1 MIVHSLFFSYGLNHE
16 TWKVIIIHFFKG
28 SKLFLLCN
36 ALWLTIKLNDLT
48 VLFGS
53 FGYIS
58 SILCFGKCHLSICR
72 SSFFLLFL
80 SLFACFYFHKIV
92 LFTVLCVV
100 ADRLEALFAI
110 EINTEL
116 SLTCKDDSLLQEIL
130 CIMLN

>member
-1 MIVHSLFFSYGLNHE
+1 MKLETLSLFSFS
-16 TWKVIIIHFFKG
+16 KG
-28 SKLFLLCN
+28 VSYFPVCN

-48 VLFGS
+48 VLFDS
-53 FGYIS
+53 LGYIS

-92 LFTVLCVV
+92 LFTVLCMV

-110 EINTEL
+110 EISTEL
-116 SLTCKDDSLLQEIL
+116 SLTCKDDSLQEIL
-130 CIMLN
+130 CIMLD